1 MITQAGRRAA
11 IVAGMREDGLEA
23 VVLAGNGLH
32 LIDHANP
39 VVHATGFQAL
49 GEAVAVLR
57 ADGACILL
65 LGGADEQARA
75 AQTIEECLCVG
86 TEDLAASLA
95 AFGFPADRLAWVGL
109 DAMPTRLAD
118 GLARAA
124 GSARGWDARF
134 DHLSAAKTAAE
145 LDAARRATAIAEA
158 GYQDLLTIARDG
170 VRAGNLREC
179 DLAVELNL
187 RMKALGADASF
198 LMLNCLPR
206 APAVMPSSER
216 VLQAGDMILVELS
229 PSVEGQFVQICRTA
243 FVGEPPAALVADY
256 ALLTEALADGIAA
269 VRPGVPVSAIC
280 DAIDA
285 RTAAA
290 GYAAY
295 SRPPHL
301 RRRGHGLGCGSIWPG
316 DVAFDNPLMLQEDML
331 FVVHPNQL
339 LPNSGYMM
347 CGEPVRVSADG
358 HEVLSTGRAAL
369 AVVEL

>member
-1 MITQAGRRAA
+1 M
-11 IVAGMREDGLEA
+11 
-23 VVLAGNGLH
+23 
-32 LIDHANP
+32 
-39 VVHATGFQAL
+39 
-49 GEAVAVLR
+49 
-57 ADGACILL
+57 
-65 LGGADEQARA
+65 
-75 AQTIEECLCVG
+75 
-86 TEDLAASLA
+86 
-95 AFGFPADRLAWVGL
+95 
-109 DAMPTRLAD
+109 
-118 GLARAA
+118 
-124 GSARGWDARF
+124 
-134 DHLSAAKTAAE
+134 
-145 LDAARRATAIAEA
+145 
-158 GYQDLLTIARDG
+158 
-170 VRAGNLREC
+170 
-179 DLAVELNL
+179 
-187 RMKALGADASF
+187 
-198 LMLNCLPR
+198 
-206 APAVMPSSER
+206 
-216 VLQAGDMILVELS
+216 
-229 PSVEGQFVQICRTA
+229 QICRTA